1 MFETYHEPMGKRS
14 SSADGAATGA
24 AAKKA
29 KTADTDGSLVG
40 RWVQTK
46 VGDKELSQAEKMG
59 LLKNT
64 LAESLAAGPEIIPRP
79 PPGFWVIFIAF

>member
-1 MFETYHEPMGKRS
+1 MGKRI
-14 SSADGAATGA
+14 SSAAGAAASA

-29 KTADTDGSLVG
+29 KTADADTSGIG

-46 VGDKELSQAEKMG
+46 ARDKELSQAEKMG

-64 LAESLAAGPEIIPRP
+64 PVESLAASLEIVPRP
-79 PPGFWVIFIAF
+79 PPGFWVIFIAFLL